1 MFFES
6 PSTAEWVIRPELS
19 KAHLNVQDRDID
31 YEKRIQLQ
39 PHILYLS
46 FTDDVKIGVTRKS
59 QLPTRWI
66 DQGAINAIEVAELPN
81 RYLAGLCEVELKK
94 YYKDKTN
101 WRAMLK
107 ANKSEIDLSQEKLN
121 AKKYLPSDLK
131 KYYNSTSLVKEIA
144 YPLENKL
151 DSPKSI
157 NIKKLKEYKGKLIGI
172 KGQYLIFEDQSVF
185 NVRSNEGLV
194 VEMELN

>member
-1 MFFES
+1 M
-6 PSTAEWVIRPELS
+6 
-19 KAHLNVQDRDID
+19 
-31 YEKRIQLQ
+31 
-39 PHILYLS
+39 YLS

-107 ANKSEIDLSQEKLN
+107 TNKSEIDLT
-121 AKKYLPSDLK
+121 KK
-131 KYYNSTSLVKEIA
+131 N
-144 YPLENKL
+144 
-151 DSPKSI
+151 
-157 NIKKLKEYKGKLIGI
+157 
-172 KGQYLIFEDQSVF
+172 
-185 NVRSNEGLV
+185 
-194 VEMELN
+194 